1 MNLPILDATNIC
13 CEKQDR
19 ILFQDIDLTINSGEL
34 VFLRGENGA
43 GKTSLLRILVGLGAQ
58 SAMSVSKV
66 TINGHCV
73 KSELNLAGQKLIY
86 CGHKLGFSGL
96 LSAQENLQYW
106 MSLSGQGLVKST
118 HSAEDTKGQA
128 GTDRPNI
135 IIEVL
140 QELGL
145 AGLEEVPVK
154 QLSAGQQR
162 RVGLAK
168 LWLHKSS
175 NLWVLDE
182 PFTAL
187 DTHIVSIL
195 EAHITQ
201 FLKSGGAVLM
211 TSHQQTNIDYP
222 HKTLELEYMW

>member
-1 MNLPILDATNIC
+1 MNLSILQANNIC

-19 ILFQDIDLTINSGEL
+19 ILFQDIDLTINNGEL

-43 GKTSLLRILVGLGAQ
+43 GKTSLLRILVGLSAQ
-58 SAMSVSKV
+58 NTMSVSKV

-73 KSELNLAGQKLIY
+73 ESEQNSAGQRLVY

-106 MSLSGQGLVKST
+106 MLLNGHGAAHNNSQD
-118 HSAEDTKGQA
+118 ENQ
-128 GTDRPNI
+128 

-140 QELGL
+140 HNLGL
-145 AGLEEVPVK
+145 EGLEDVPVK
-154 QLSAGQQR
+154 MLSAGQQR
-162 RVGLAK
+162 RVALAK
-168 LWLHKSS
+168 LWLHKTS

-187 DTHIVSIL
+187 DTIIVKVL
-195 EAHITQ
+195 EAHIKQ
-201 FLKSGGAVLM
+201 FLLSGGAVLM